1 MGRLFWKCFLATWVT
16 LILAAVVTFSGVE
29 LYRKSGTGPHIL
41 MSGPKADFEL
51 RMAGNVLRH
60 AGELALIGLLTET
73 RNPMIVLDDQGRDI
87 RGRALSP
94 DQADLISHLSQS
106 AAIPRE
112 IHRVTIGDAHY
123 TLFLPE
129 PPNPD
134 QAGLETRPPF
144 RPSPWPPL
152 FFAFLASVSLSAMLA
167 WYLASPIKHLRG
179 AFKAMASGQLE
190 TRVGALMR
198 RRDEISDLG
207 REFDRMAGQIQS
219 LILAQR
225 RLLHDVSHELRSPL
239 NRLQVAMGIVRQ
251 EPAALAPTLDRMERE
266 VTRLDELIGEILT
279 LARLNSGV
287 EDEELVAMDLGELV
301 EDIVEDARFEAESL
315 GCAVQSRER
324 SRVLVMGRPR
334 LLARAVENVIRNG
347 LKYAPAGGVVEVEV
361 NARDG
366 RAVIEV
372 RDQGPGIA
380 EADLESVFEPFKRG
394 ARGADRNG
402 FGLGLAIA
410 KGAVDMHGG
419 TITARNRPEGGLEV
433 TIDLPSRPA

>member
-1 MGRLFWKCFLATWVT
+1 MGRLFWKCFLATWIT

-29 LYRKSGTGPHIL
+29 LYRKSGAGAHL
-41 MSGPKADFEL
+41 VGGPKADFEL
-51 RMAGNVLRH
+51 RMAENVLRH
-60 AGELALIGLLTET
+60 AGEAALIGLLNDI
-73 RNPMIVLDDQGRDI
+73 RNPMIVLDENGRDL

-94 DQADLISHLSQS
+94 DQTALVARLAQ
-106 AAIPRE
+106 AAVAPRE
-112 IHRVTIGDAHY
+112 IHRIAVDGIHY

-129 PPNPD
+129 APAPD
-134 QAGLETRPPF
+134 QAGAEPGPPF

-207 REFDRMAGQIQS
+207 REFDRMAGQLQN

-239 NRLQVAMGIVRQ
+239 NRLQVAVGIVRQ
-251 EPAALAPTLDRMERE
+251 EPAALGATLDRMERE
-266 VTRLDELIGEILT
+266 VTRLDNLIGEILT

-287 EDEELVAMDLGELV
+287 EDEGLVVVDLGELV
-301 EDIVEDARFEAESL
+301 EDIVEDARFEADSL
-315 GCAVQSRER
+315 GCAVH
-324 SRVLVMGRPR
+324 SRVRGTVAVMGRPR

-347 LKYAPAGGVVEVEV
+347 LKYSPADGMVEVEV
-361 NARDG
+361 SGRDG
-366 RAVIEV
+366 GAVIEV
-372 RDQGPGIA
+372 CDQGPGIA
-380 EADLESVFEPFKRG
+380 DAELETVFDPFKRG
-394 ARGADRNG
+394 ARGADHNG

-419 TITARNRPEGGLEV
+419 SIAARNRPEGGLCVELR
-433 TIDLPSRPA
+433 LPAHRS